1 MKKELIL
8 HTVELDKSLLKSII
22 YNLSNIKYLTNNITT
37 FVNINENE
45 IYLYLINNS
54 NKIIKRTIT
63 KQAFNKMKKI
73 KTEPIIIQKEKIL
86 LGEQFINQVMIDKEY
101 LKKINKKNITD
112 IRNKLLFP
120 LIYDYFKIN
129 ILKTNIIENRI
140 LFI

>member
-73 KTEPIIIQKEKIL
+73 KTEPIVIQKEKIL
-86 LGEQFINQVMIDKEY
+86 LSEQFINQVMIDKEY